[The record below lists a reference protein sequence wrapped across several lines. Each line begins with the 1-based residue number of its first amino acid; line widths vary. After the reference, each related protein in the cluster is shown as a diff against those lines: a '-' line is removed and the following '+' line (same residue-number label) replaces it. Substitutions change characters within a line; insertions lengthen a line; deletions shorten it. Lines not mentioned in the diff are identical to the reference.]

1 MSHVKTQNC
10 NAAEA
15 GALASDAPPSK
26 EQPRPGMA
34 GVKSI
39 AANNTPREN
48 VRQVRKHAVY
58 DLRYSEDFEWKG
70 KAENV
75 ACRQNGL
82 ESARTGVQLGVCSRP
97 DVKRL
102 EIDVSEKSAS
112 V

>member
-1 MSHVKTQNC
+1 
-10 NAAEA
+10 
-15 GALASDAPPSK
+15 
-26 EQPRPGMA
+26 MA

-39 AANNTPREN
+39 AANNTPGEN
-48 VRQVRKHAVY
+48 VLLRQVRKDAVY
-58 DLRYSEDFEWKG
+58 GLRYSEDFEWKG

-75 ACRQNGL
+75 ACKQNGL
-82 ESARTGVQLGVCSRP
+82 ESARKGVQLGVCSIP